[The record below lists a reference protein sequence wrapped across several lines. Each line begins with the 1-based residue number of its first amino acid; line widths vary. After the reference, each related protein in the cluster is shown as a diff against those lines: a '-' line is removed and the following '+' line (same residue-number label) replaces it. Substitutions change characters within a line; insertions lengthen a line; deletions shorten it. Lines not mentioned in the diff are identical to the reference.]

1 MSEYRWRVIGAMLFL
16 VTAKVA
22 TVIVPLVL
30 KCIVDLLSRPEQVL
44 ALPVYLLIG
53 YVLLRFSSTLFNEL
67 CDLLFAR
74 VKQRTVAAYAL
85 NVFVHLH
92 ALDARFHS
100 QHRIGNL
107 LPDIERGTNG
117 IAFLLG
123 VGLFT
128 LVPTLVEIGLVL
140 AIMSSQ
146 YSGWYTIAIALTF
159 LLYSLFTLVFTGRRA
174 IRQRRVNRL
183 DSDAKG
189 RLADSLI
196 NYETVKSFTNEKLE
210 SARFGAIMR
219 CWTEAVIDNQ

>member
-128 LVPTLVEIGLVL
+128 LVPALVEIGLVL
-140 AIMSSQ
+140 AIMSAQ
-146 YSGWYTIAIALTF
+146 YSGWCTIAIA
-159 LLYSLFTLVFTGRRA
+159 LFTLVFTGWRA

-196 NYETVKSFTNEKLE
+196 NYETVKNFTNEKLE